1 MIKGHIVST
10 IGVNTGVFRAWT
22 PPQTASSQR
31 VWTALARGKLMT
43 TAEAARKLGLR
54 RGKSYQV
61 SGATQADITSGGTAD
76 FGIPGVDAVVNSRN
90 SRSLGLLPRI
100 GVLLSAPG
108 ANLVRLEAQVR
119 GVLGRGVKFVNLRAP
134 KVALRPAKQAFR
146 YVQQLPV
153 DTHR

>member
-1 MIKGHIVST
+1 MD
-10 IGVNTGVFRAWT
+10 RAG
-22 PPQTASSQR
+22 PGQADDH
-31 VWTALARGKLMT
+31 RGGR
-43 TAEAARKLGLR
+43 ARKLGLR
-54 RGKSYQV
+54 RGKSYRV

-108 ANLVRLEAQVR
+108 ANLVRLEARVR

-134 KVALRPAKQAFR
+134 KVDLRPAKQAFQGS
-146 YVQQLPV
+146 VPV
-153 DTHR
+153 DTHADHQPAR